1 MQHANKHTPHIHTSY
16 LLIYQINSTVAEQST
31 NWVEKLRAEQSTNWA
46 LKQSR
51 GKGTCLHVMQIEHQS
66 SRAPREQPRLDQR
79 LGAERRR
86 WGFHVQASDRPLSFP
101 PSLFP
106 SRSESKPATESLA
119 VASIGALPHAQ
130 ALLFPTHDSRARAS
144 LPRAPFFSCGPRVPP
159 RQISR
164 APSPNRLSAPALL
177 QSGCQ
182 ARLVD
187 DWRRHMQKNSWRPGR
202 HKNFT
207 AWMTRRRHKNHGMR

>member
-86 WGFHVQASDRPLSFP
+86 WGFHVQARPTALSLSLSFWIQASNREPRGGKYWRAPPCASSALSYTWFPRASFPTARPLFQ
-101 PSLFP
+101 LW
-106 SRSESKPATESLA
+106 PA
-119 VASIGALPHAQ
+119 
-130 ALLFPTHDSRARAS
+130 
-144 LPRAPFFSCGPRVPP
+144 C
-159 RQISR
+159 
-164 APSPNRLSAPALL
+164 APSSNLARPLA
-177 QSGCQ
+177 QSSRG
-182 ARLVD
+182 ARLAAVGMPGPLS
-187 DWRRHMQKNSWRPGR
+187 RRLTTPYAKNSWRPGR

>member
-106 SRSESKPATESLA
+106 SLVLNPSQQQRASRWQVLARSRMRKLCSFLHMIPARELPYRAPPFSA
-119 VASIGALPHAQ
+119 VA
-130 ALLFPTHDSRARAS
+130 
-144 LPRAPFFSCGPRVPP
+144 RVCPLVK
-159 RQISR
+159 SR
-164 APSPNRLSAPALL
+164 APPRPIVSRRPPCCSRDARPA
-177 QSGCQ
+177 
-182 ARLVD
+182 
-187 DWRRHMQKNSWRPGR
+187 
-202 HKNFT
+202 
-207 AWMTRRRHKNHGMR
+207 